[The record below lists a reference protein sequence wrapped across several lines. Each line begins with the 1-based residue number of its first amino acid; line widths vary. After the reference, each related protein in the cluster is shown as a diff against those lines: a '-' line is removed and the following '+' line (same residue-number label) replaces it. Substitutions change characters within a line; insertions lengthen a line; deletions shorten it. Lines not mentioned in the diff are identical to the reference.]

1 MGVVAVH
8 AVVRGDH
15 HVQSRVHHGV
25 RSASVRVLPRSARCL
40 REKGRG
46 GQARRACAPL
56 RSAPRCTLHPRRRRG
71 PRWVGACARQH
82 VRRARRH
89 AARVA
94 GRALAAPRDTTGR
107 SAVRR
112 PERLHAHAGAV
123 APQARS
129 HGLAPLAGSVNGR
142 GSHTAVTTDHLT
154 RFYSVVKTLSTV
166 TPVLFNCARSGP
178 EDTNAVVRGLRAHEH
193 PAHASGG
200 RPPPRSSSPPTR
212 PARLSRR
219 HERSAGLRL
228 HLHARPPPRR
238 TPALYDD
245 DLAAIHI
252 LDDILPSQ

>member
-25 RSASVRVLPRSARCL
+25 RSASVRVLPRGARCL

-129 HGLAPLAGSVNGR
+129 NGLAPLAGSANGR

-154 RFYSVVKTLSTV
+154 RFYSVVKTLFNCHSSPVQLCSLRTRGHQRRRQGPARARTPRARVGRAASSSLVIAAHTARAPLETARAQRRPAPAPARTPTSYKNSSTV
-166 TPVLFNCARSGP
+166 RRRPGS
-178 EDTNAVVRGLRAHEH
+178 H
-193 PAHASGG
+193 PY
-200 RPPPRSSSPPTR
+200 PR
-212 PARLSRR
+212 
-219 HERSAGLRL
+219 
-228 HLHARPPPRR
+228 
-238 TPALYDD
+238 
-245 DLAAIHI
+245 
-252 LDDILPSQ
+252 